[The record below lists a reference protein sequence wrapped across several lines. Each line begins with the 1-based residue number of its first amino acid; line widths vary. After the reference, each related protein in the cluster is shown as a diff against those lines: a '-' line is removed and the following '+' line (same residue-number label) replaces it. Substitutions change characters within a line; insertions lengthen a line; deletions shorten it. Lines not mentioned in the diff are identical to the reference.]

1 MLPKI
6 KHPTFEFV
14 IPSTKKK
21 ETFRPFLVKE
31 EKILLLAKS
40 SEDKIDILRALK
52 QVINNCAISSNFD
65 IDKLAI
71 FDLEYLFLKLR
82 SVSVNNIAKVAYQDN
97 EDQQIYE
104 FDIDLNTIE
113 VKFPEKSEQNIKVT
127 KDIIIKMKYPSV
139 TILDDRGIVE
149 ANDDSYFD
157 LVLKC
162 IDKVFDGEEVYDV
175 QSSTKE
181 ELEEFL
187 DQLSTP
193 AFNKI
198 QNFMSEMPKLYHEL
212 EYVNKN
218 GNLRKIELSSLT
230 DFFTLG

>member
-14 IPSTKKK
+14 VPSTKKK

-40 SEDKIDILRALK
+40 SEDKTDILRALK
-52 QVINNCAISSNFD
+52 QVVNNCAISSNFD
-65 IDKLAI
+65 IDKLTI

-139 TILDDRGIVE
+139 TILDDKGIVE
-149 ANDDSYFD
+149 ASDDSYFD

-162 IDKVFDGEEVYDV
+162 IDKIFDGEDVYDV

-198 QNFMSEMPKLYHEL
+198 QNFMNEMPKLYHEL

>member
-14 IPSTKKK
+14 VPSTKKK

-40 SEDKIDILRALK
+40 SEDKTDILRALK
-52 QVINNCAISSNFD
+52 QVVNNCAISSNFD
-65 IDKLAI
+65 IDKLTI

-139 TILDDRGIVE
+139 TILDDKGIVE
-149 ANDDSYFD
+149 ASDDSYFD

-162 IDKVFDGEEVYDV
+162 IDKVFDGEDVYDV

-198 QNFMSEMPKLYHEL
+198 QNFMNEMPKLYHEL

>member
-21 ETFRPFLVKE
+21 ETFRPFLVRE
-31 EKILLLAKS
+31 EKILLIAKS
-40 SEDKIDILRALK
+40 SDDKMDVLRALK
-52 QVINNCAISSNFD
+52 QVVNNCAISKTFD
-65 IDKLAI
+65 VDKLAL

-82 SVSVNNIAKVAYQDN
+82 SVSVSNVAKVAYQDN
-97 EDQQIYE
+97 EDGQIYE
-104 FDIDLNTIE
+104 FDIDLNQIE
-113 VKFPEKSEQNIKVT
+113 VKFPQKVEQNIKVT
-127 KDIIIKMKYPSV
+127 KDIVIKMKYPSAS
-139 TILDDRGIVE
+139 ILEDRHLIESGDDG
-149 ANDDSYFD
+149 YFD

-162 IDKVFDGEEVYDV
+162 VDKVFDGEDVYDV

-181 ELEEFL
+181 ELEEFM

-193 AFNKI
+193 VFNKI
-198 QNFMSEMPKLYHEL
+198 QNFMNEMPKLYHVID
-212 EYVNKN
+212 YVNKN
-218 GNLRKIELSSLT
+218 GNSRKIELSSLT

>member
-14 IPSTKKK
+14 VPSTKKK

-52 QVINNCAISSNFD
+52 QVVNNCAISSNFD

-139 TILDDRGIVE
+139 TILDDKGIVE
-149 ANDDSYFD
+149 ASDDSYFD

-162 IDKVFDGEEVYDV
+162 IDKIFDGEDVYDV

-198 QNFMSEMPKLYHEL
+198 QNFMNEMPKLYHEL

>member
-1 MLPKI
+1 MC
-6 KHPTFEFV
+6 
-14 IPSTKKK
+14 
-21 ETFRPFLVKE
+21 
-31 EKILLLAKS
+31 S
-40 SEDKIDILRALK
+40 S
-52 QVINNCAISSNFD
+52 
-65 IDKLAI
+65 
-71 FDLEYLFLKLR
+71 DL
-82 SVSVNNIAKVAYQDN
+82 
-97 EDQQIYE
+97 
-104 FDIDLNTIE
+104 
-113 VKFPEKSEQNIKVT
+113 
-127 KDIIIKMKYPSV
+127 PSV
-139 TILDDRGIVE
+139 TILDDKGIVE
-149 ANDDSYFD
+149 ASDDSYFD

-162 IDKVFDGEEVYDV
+162 IDKVFDGEDVYDV

-198 QNFMSEMPKLYHEL
+198 QNFMNEMPKLYHEL